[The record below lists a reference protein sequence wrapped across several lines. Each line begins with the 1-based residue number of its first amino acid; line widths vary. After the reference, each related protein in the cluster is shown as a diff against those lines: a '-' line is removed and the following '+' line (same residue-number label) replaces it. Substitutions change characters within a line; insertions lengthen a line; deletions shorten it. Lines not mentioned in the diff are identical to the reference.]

1 MAAAAPNSPETNG
14 NQTVSDNL
22 IRRLSVRYFAFLAA
36 VATLVM
42 VDQALIQPLL
52 VRMNS
57 FAPAINLAGRQ
68 RMLSQKLTKAA
79 LAMKL
84 SVDTAQGRHFQAELK
99 AALSEWTIA
108 HSALRGGSEGSALP
122 NLDSPEFRQT
132 WAELQPHF
140 EAMFAA
146 GNLLADDRDPTASAN
161 AVSTIV
167 EHEEAYLL
175 AMERIVALL
184 QQKADRQVALLRGI
198 ALSIAVALIVL
209 LLVMGWYVVRPATR
223 AIRGQV
229 ERLES
234 QVAFRTR
241 QLALINDSLRR
252 EILVRQEAEIRT
264 RMLAAQLSHS
274 ARVSTMGHFAAA
286 LAHEINQPLAAI
298 VNYAETC
305 ELDLAG
311 TSQSSVDK
319 LRQQIEHIRQTAL
332 RAGQIV
338 RRIRNFVRPHLDTP
352 PVEADLNALVA
363 DVVEF
368 CRYEAQQAEVQIILV
383 PSENKVM
390 VSVDPIQIQQV
401 LVNLM
406 QNAFQ
411 AMIACPPPRRRMQI
425 TTSLSGGHVLISVR
439 DSGPGISIDHESLF
453 APFSTTK
460 TDGLGIGLSICRTIV
475 ENHHGQ
481 IRVEASDASG
491 TSICLSLPLLQ
502 DHDAGQSKIADC
514 VCR

>member
-1 MAAAAPNSPETNG
+1 
-14 NQTVSDNL
+14 
-22 IRRLSVRYFAFLAA
+22 
-36 VATLVM
+36 
-42 VDQALIQPLL
+42 
-52 VRMNS
+52 
-57 FAPAINLAGRQ
+57 
-68 RMLSQKLTKAA
+68 MLPK
-79 LAMKL
+79 
-84 SVDTAQGRHFQAELK
+84 
-99 AALSEWTIA
+99 
-108 HSALRGGSEGSALP
+108 
-122 NLDSPEFRQT
+122 LDSPEFHQA

-146 GNLLADDRDPTASAN
+146 GKCLTDDGDLTASAN

-167 EHEEAYLL
+167 GHEEEYLL
-175 AMERIVALL
+175 SMEKIVALL
-184 QQKADRQVALLRGI
+184 QQEADRQVALLRGI
-198 ALSIAVALIVL
+198 ALSIAVAFIVL

-241 QLALINDSLRR
+241 QLAQINDSLRR
-252 EILVRQEAEIRT
+252 EILERQEAEVKT
-264 RMLAAQLSHS
+264 RLLAAQLSHS
-274 ARVSTMGHFAAA
+274 ARVSTMGHLAAA

-311 TSQSSVDK
+311 TIHSSGSK
-319 LRQQIEHIRQTAL
+319 LRQQIEYIRQTAL

-338 RRIRNFVRPHLDTP
+338 RRIRNFVRPHLDAA

-368 CRYEAQQAEVQIILV
+368 CRVEAEQAEVQIILV
-383 PSENKVM
+383 PCENKVI

-411 AMIACPPPRRRMQI
+411 AMMVCQPPRRRMQI
-425 TTSLSGGHVLISVR
+425 TTRLSGAHALVSVR
-439 DSGPGISIDHESLF
+439 DSGPGISIDPDSLF

-460 TDGLGIGLSICRTIV
+460 SDGLGIGLSICRTIV

-481 IRVEASDASG
+481 IRVDTSDASG
-491 TSICLSLPLLQ
+491 TSICLSLPSLQ
-502 DHDAGQSKIADC
+502 EHDAGQSKIADC